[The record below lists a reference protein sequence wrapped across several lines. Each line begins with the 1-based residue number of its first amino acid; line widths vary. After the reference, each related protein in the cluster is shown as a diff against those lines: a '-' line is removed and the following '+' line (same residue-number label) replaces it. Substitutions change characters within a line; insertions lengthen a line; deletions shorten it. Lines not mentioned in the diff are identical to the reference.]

1 MRKIAKL
8 VMILISVLGVV
19 VFAADTPNKILSFN
33 KIMTKTE
40 QDRTGVSK
48 LSAQE
53 KAALEEWLTDFV
65 ISIAAQKSNVYLGI
79 GQEHWVK
86 ETIDSGAFI
95 RLEDNSLWEISPI
108 DIINTILWLPI
119 DNVIVIES
127 TNPLYPYKLVGERDI
142 AEAKLLTTTQSA
154 LRLGGHNGDIDFYNS
169 TDESIGDGQPTRSV
183 IESKIDGDF
192 EGWEGETIVKL
203 ENGQIWQQSEYHYNY
218 HYAFMPAVLIFKSGS
233 GYKMWIKGIKK
244 AVRVKRLK

>member
-19 VFAADTPNKILSFN
+19 VFAADTPNKILSLN

-48 LSAQE
+48 LSAKE

-65 ISIAAQKSNVYLGI
+65 IGIAAQKSNVYPGV

-86 ETIDSGAFI
+86 ETVDSGAFI

-108 DIINTILWLPI
+108 DTINTILWLPI
-119 DNVIVIES
+119 DNIIVIES
-127 TNPLYPYKLVGERDI
+127 TNALYPYKLVGERDI
-142 AEAKLLTTTQSA
+142 AEAKLLTASA
-154 LRLGGHNGDIDFYNS
+154 LHLGGHNGDIDLYNS
-169 TDESIGDGQPTRSV
+169 TGESIGDGQPTPSV

-203 ENGQIWQQSEYHYNY
+203 ENGQIWQQSEYHYHY
-218 HYAFMPAVLIFKSGS
+218 HYAFMPEVLIFKSGS
-233 GYKMWIKGIKK
+233 GYKMWVEGIEK